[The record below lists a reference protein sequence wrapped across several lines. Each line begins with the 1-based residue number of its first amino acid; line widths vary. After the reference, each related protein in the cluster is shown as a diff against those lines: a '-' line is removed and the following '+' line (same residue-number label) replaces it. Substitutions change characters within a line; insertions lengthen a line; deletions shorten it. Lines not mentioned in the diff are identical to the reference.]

1 MGAGEA
7 DGAPPSA
14 FYVDNEAAGAAQH
27 GPVAVQPVSVEV
39 DGKEHISLD
48 LGGGCSGLRIAQKF
62 PFELSGRAQVLL
74 LQQRC

>member
-1 MGAGEA
+1 
-7 DGAPPSA
+7 
-14 FYVDNEAAGAAQH
+14 
-27 GPVAVQPVSVEV
+27 VAVQPVSVEV